1 LREPAKSCVNCGG
14 ALQAAEILYTEGG
27 EISCAACFAANGA
40 RDGDGDRGAGS
51 LPGPRTWQAALA
63 DRARASQRRRIVHG
77 IVFAW
82 MVAGF
87 FVAWRLHTGLTI
99 AAIDTPAPTAT
110 VPAELR
116 VRGHV
121 VAEGV
126 HRPLWL
132 VAEVSGRCPS
142 DPFFATRVV
151 ARRDGT
157 WEAPVRLDGHRGQTF
172 LMTLVAADE
181 LADAALERG
190 ETIIGSRRRGMPGT
204 AVLASREVML
214 GEETSLASRSSPRGE
229 HYSVP
234 STK

>member
-1 LREPAKSCVNCGG
+1 MREPAKSCVNCGG
-14 ALQAAEILYTEGG
+14 ALQAAEVLYTESG
-27 EISCAACFAANGA
+27 EISCEACFAADGA
-40 RDGDGDRGAGS
+40 RHGDGRRGAGWRIA
-51 LPGPRTWQAALA
+51 GHRTWQAGLA
-63 DRARASQRRRIVHG
+63 ERARASQRRRIVHG

-87 FVAWRLHTGLTI
+87 FVAWRLLHPGLTI
-99 AAIDTPAPTAT
+99 ATIDTPAPTAA

-121 VAEGV
+121 VAEGL

-132 VAEVSGRCPS
+132 VAEASGRCPS

-172 LMTLVAADE
+172 LMTIVAADE

-190 ETIIGSRRRGMPGT
+190 DTNIGSTRRGMAGS

-229 HYSVP
+229 Q
-234 STK
+234 

>member
-1 LREPAKSCVNCGG
+1 MREPAKSCVICGG

-27 EISCAACFAANGA
+27 EISCEACFAADGA
-40 RDGDGDRGAGS
+40 RHGDRGRGAGA
-51 LPGPRTWQAALA
+51 LAGPRTWQAALA
-63 DRARASQRRRIVHG
+63 ERARASQRRRIVHG

-87 FVAWRLHTGLTI
+87 FVAWRLHTRLTI
-99 AAIDTPAPTAT
+99 ATIDTPAATAA
-110 VPAELR
+110 VSAELR

-121 VAEGV
+121 VAEGL

-132 VAEVSGRCPS
+132 VAEASGRCPS
-142 DPFFATRVV
+142 APFFATRVV
-151 ARRDGT
+151 AGQDGT

-190 ETIIGSRRRGMPGT
+190 VTNIGSRRRGMAGS

-214 GEETSLASRSSPRGE
+214 GEETSLASRSSSPRGE
-229 HYSVP
+229 P
-234 STK
+234 